1 MSKVVDFLHASKVFY
16 LATVDEEEAQ
26 VRPINSV
33 IEYKGKIYLETSNQK
48 KMYQQMLKNPNIA
61 VSGMNGAQWIRVA
74 GKAVMDESDEMKEV
88 MFNAIPALRDVY
100 SKEELVVYYIAD
112 MKGTVYSFDAEPI
125 TLED

>member
-16 LATVDEEEAQ
+16 LATVDGEEAQ

-33 IEYKGKIYLETSNQK
+33 IEYKGKIYMETSNQK
-48 KMYQQMLKNPNIA
+48 KMYQQMLKNSNIA
-61 VSGMNGAQWIRVA
+61 VSGMNGSQWIRVT

-112 MKGTVYSFDAEPI
+112 MKATVCSFDAEPI
-125 TLED
+125 TLKD